1 MIVGLRQFSGN
12 FRTLSVLV
20 LVVSFLVLGSCPLR
34 KAVLSLMN
42 STVTTEQGSPK
53 HTSSLFPVVC
63 VASESSFTNKMTFP
77 EPQAENK
84 ASIFT
89 AILLIAFWSVRSSLK
104 SDSQLFRGGKLLTL
118 SAKSVPLYLR
128 NNTFII

>member
-12 FRTLSVLV
+12 FRTLSVLA

-53 HTSSLFPVVC
+53 HTSSLSPVVC
-63 VASESSFTNKMTFP
+63 VASGSSFTNKMTLP

-104 SDSQLFRGGKLLTL
+104 SDSQLFRDGKLLTL